1 MADKKI
7 SALTATTTTATTD
20 IAHIVTDMGS
30 TPTNKKITIA
40 NLFNKIPTWIGFADT
55 VTTMAADALA
65 VPVTASV
72 CHKTSGAD
80 AEALTIVAGT
90 SGQVLIIVMIV
101 DGGGTATLSGA
112 QINGSVAFSAVGHTA
127 TLLYTNSKWNMIGGN
142 ATWAA

>member
-7 SALTATTTTATTD
+7 SALTATTTTAATD
-20 IAHIVTDMGS
+20 IAHVVTDMGG
-30 TPTNKKITIA
+30 TPTNKKITVA

-55 VTTMAADALA
+55 VTTVAADVLPI
-65 VPVTASV
+65 PVTASV
-72 CHKTSGAD
+72 CHKTSGSD

-90 SGQVLIIVMIV
+90 SGQVLIIIMIV

-112 QINGSVAFSAVGHTA
+112 QINGSVAFSEVGHTA

-142 ATWAA
+142 AAWAA

>member
-7 SALTATTTTATTD
+7 SDLNALTASASDDLTIVSDTSATET
-20 IAHIVTDMGS
+20 
-30 TPTNKKITIA
+30 KKITLA
-40 NLFNKIPTWIGFADT
+40 NVFNKVPTWIGFADT
-55 VTTMAADALA
+55 VATVAADVLPI
-65 VPVTASV
+65 PVTASV
-72 CHKTSGAD
+72 CHKTSGGD

-112 QINGSVAFSAVGHTA
+112 QINGSVAFSEVGHTA

>member
-7 SALTATTTTATTD
+7 SALTATTTTAASD
-20 IAHIVTDMGS
+20 IAHVVTGMGG
-30 TPTNKKITIA
+30 TPTNKKITVA
-40 NLFNKIPTWIGFADT
+40 NLFNTIPTWIGFADT

-112 QINGSVAFSAVGHTA
+112 QINGSVAFSEVGHTA
-127 TLLYTNSKWNMIGGN
+127 TLLYTNSKWNMIGG
-142 ATWAA
+142 TAAWSA

>member
-7 SALTATTTTATTD
+7 SALTATTTTAATD
-20 IAHIVTDMGS
+20 IAHVVTGMGG
-30 TPTNKKITIA
+30 TPTNKKITVA
-40 NLFNKIPTWIGFADT
+40 NLFNTIPTWIGFADT

-112 QINGSVAFSAVGHTA
+112 QINGSVAFSAVGHSA

>member
-7 SALTATTTTATTD
+7 SALTATTTTAATD
-20 IAHIVTDMGS
+20 IAHVVTGMGG
-30 TPTNKKITIA
+30 TPTNKKITVA
-40 NLFNKIPTWIGFADT
+40 NLFKTIPTFIGFGDT

-65 VPVTASV
+65 VPVTASI

-90 SGQVLIIVMIV
+90 SGQILIIVMIV

-112 QINGSVAFSAVGHTA
+112 QMNGSVAFSEVGHTA

>member
-7 SALTATTTTATTD
+7 SALTATTTTAATD
-20 IAHIVTDMGS
+20 IAHVVTGMGG
-30 TPTNKKITIA
+30 TPTNKKITVA
-40 NLFNKIPTWIGFADT
+40 NLFNTIPTWIGFADT

-112 QINGSVAFSAVGHTA
+112 QINGSVAFSEVGHTA

-142 ATWAA
+142 AAWAA

>member
-7 SALTATTTTATTD
+7 SALTATTTTAASD
-20 IAHIVTDMGS
+20 IAHVVTGMGG
-30 TPTNKKITIA
+30 TPTNKKITVA
-40 NLFNKIPTWIGFADT
+40 NLFNTIPTWIGFADT

-90 SGQVLIIVMIV
+90 SGQVLIVVMIV

-112 QINGSVAFSAVGHTA
+112 QINGSVAFSEVGHTA

>member
-7 SALTATTTTATTD
+7 SALTATTTTAASD
-20 IAHIVTDMGS
+20 IAHVVTGMGG
-30 TPTNKKITIA
+30 TPINKKITVA
-40 NLFNKIPTWIGFADT
+40 NLFNTIPTWIGFADT

-72 CHKTSGAD
+72 CHKTSGSD

-90 SGQVLIIVMIV
+90 SGQVLIVVMIV

-112 QINGSVAFSAVGHTA
+112 QINGSVAFSEVGHAA

>member
-7 SALTATTTTATTD
+7 SDLNALTVSASDDLTIVSDTSATET
-20 IAHIVTDMGS
+20 
-30 TPTNKKITIA
+30 KKITLA
-40 NLFNKIPTWIGFADT
+40 NVFNKVPTWLGFADT
-55 VTTMAADALA
+55 VTTMAADALP
-65 VPVTASV
+65 VPITASI
-72 CHKTSGAD
+72 CHKTSGGD

-90 SGQVLIIVMIV
+90 SGQILIIVMIA

-112 QINGSVAFSAVGHTA
+112 QINGSVAFSEVGHTA

>member
-7 SALTATTTTATTD
+7 SALTATTTTAATD
-20 IAHIVTDMGS
+20 IAHVVTGMGG
-30 TPTNKKITIA
+30 TPTNKKITVA
-40 NLFNKIPTWIGFADT
+40 NLFNTIPTWIGFAVT

-72 CHKTSGAD
+72 CHKTSGSD
-80 AEALTIVAGT
+80 AESLTIAAGT

-112 QINGSVAFSAVGHTA
+112 QINGSVAFSEVGHTA

-142 ATWAA
+142 AAWSA

>member
-7 SALTATTTTATTD
+7 SALTATTTTAASD
-20 IAHIVTDMGS
+20 IAHVVTGMGG
-30 TPTNKKITIA
+30 TPINKKITVA
-40 NLFNKIPTWIGFADT
+40 NLFNTIPTWIGFADT

-112 QINGSVAFSAVGHTA
+112 QINGSVAFSDVGHTA
-127 TLLYTNSKWNMIGGN
+127 TLLYTNSKWNMIGGS
-142 ATWAA
+142 AAWSA

>member
-1 MADKKI
+1 MADKRITELNALTI
-7 SALTATTTTATTD
+7 SASGDEALISDTSESET
-20 IAHIVTDMGS
+20 
-30 TPTNKKITIA
+30 KKITLA
-40 NLFNKIPTWIGFADT
+40 NVFNKVPTWLGFADT

-90 SGQVLIIVMIV
+90 SGQILIFVMIV

-112 QINGSVAFSAVGHTA
+112 QINGSVAFSEVGHTA

>member
-7 SALTATTTTATTD
+7 SALTATTTTAATD
-20 IAHIVTDMGS
+20 LAHVVTDMGT
-30 TPTNKKITIA
+30 TPTNKRITVA
-40 NLFNKIPTWIGFADT
+40 NLFKTIPTFIGFGDT

-72 CHKTSGAD
+72 CHKTSGSD

-112 QINGSVAFSAVGHTA
+112 QINGSVAFSEVGHTA

>member
-7 SALTATTTTATTD
+7 SALTATTTTAASD
-20 IAHIVTDMGS
+20 IAHVVTGMGG
-30 TPTNKKITIA
+30 TPINKKITVA
-40 NLFNKIPTWIGFADT
+40 NLFNTIPTWIGFADT
-55 VTTMAADALA
+55 VTTVAADVLPI
-65 VPVTASV
+65 PVTASV
-72 CHKTSGAD
+72 CHKTSGSD

-90 SGQVLIIVMIV
+90 SGQVLIVVMIV

-112 QINGSVAFSAVGHTA
+112 QINGSVAFSEVGHTA

>member
-7 SALTATTTTATTD
+7 SALTATTTTAASD
-20 IAHIVTDMGS
+20 IAHVVTGMGG
-30 TPTNKKITIA
+30 TPINKKITVA
-40 NLFNKIPTWIGFADT
+40 NLFNTIPTWIGFADT
-55 VTTMAADALA
+55 VTTVAADVLPI
-65 VPVTASV
+65 PVTASV
-72 CHKTSGAD
+72 CHKTSGSD

-112 QINGSVAFSAVGHTA
+112 QINGSVAFSEVGHAA

>member
-112 QINGSVAFSAVGHTA
+112 QINGSVAFSEVGHTA
-127 TLLYTNSKWNMIGGN
+127 TLLYTNSKWNMIGGS
-142 ATWAA
+142 AAWSA

>member
-7 SALTATTTTATTD
+7 SALTATTTTAATD
-20 IAHIVTDMGS
+20 IAHVVTGMGG
-30 TPTNKKITIA
+30 TPTNKKITVA
-40 NLFNKIPTWIGFADT
+40 NLFNTIPTWIGFADT

-90 SGQVLIIVMIV
+90 SGQILIIVMIV

-112 QINGSVAFSAVGHTA
+112 QMNGSVAFSEVGHTA

>member
-7 SALTATTTTATTD
+7 SALTATTTTAASD
-20 IAHIVTDMGS
+20 IAHVVTGMGG
-30 TPTNKKITIA
+30 TPINKKITVA
-40 NLFNKIPTWIGFADT
+40 NLFNTIPTWIGFADT

-72 CHKTSGAD
+72 CHTTSGSD

-90 SGQVLIIVMIV
+90 SGQVLIVVMIV

-112 QINGSVAFSAVGHTA
+112 QINGAVAFSEVGHAA

>member
-7 SALTATTTTATTD
+7 SALTATVTTAASD
-20 IAHIVTDMGS
+20 IAHVVTGMGG
-30 TPTNKKITIA
+30 TPINKKITVA
-40 NLFNKIPTWIGFADT
+40 NLFNTIPTWIGFADT
-55 VTTMAADALA
+55 VTTVAADVLPI
-65 VPVTASV
+65 PVTASV
-72 CHKTSGAD
+72 WHKTSGSD

-90 SGQVLIIVMIV
+90 SGQVLIVVMIV

-112 QINGSVAFSAVGHTA
+112 QINGSVAFSEVGHAA

>member
-7 SALTATTTTATTD
+7 SDLNALTVSASDDLTIVSDTSATET
-20 IAHIVTDMGS
+20 
-30 TPTNKKITIA
+30 KKITLA
-40 NLFNKIPTWIGFADT
+40 NVFNKVPTWLGFADT
-55 VTTMAADALA
+55 VTTMAADALP
-65 VPVTASV
+65 VPVTASI
-72 CHKTSGAD
+72 CHKTSGSD

-90 SGQVLIIVMIV
+90 SGQILIIVMIV

-112 QINGSVAFSAVGHTA
+112 QINGSVAFSEVGHTA

>member
-7 SALTATTTTATTD
+7 SALTATTTTAASD
-20 IAHIVTDMGS
+20 IAHVVTGMGG
-30 TPTNKKITIA
+30 TPINKKITVA
-40 NLFNKIPTWIGFADT
+40 NLFNTIPTWIGFADT

-90 SGQVLIIVMIV
+90 SGQVLIVVMIV

-112 QINGSVAFSAVGHTA
+112 QINGSVAFSEVGHTA

-142 ATWAA
+142 AAWAA